1 MNKKEVI
8 EEIQD
13 FVLDR
18 AKALRDSEKISDKDK
33 LSLADV
39 YLDIY
44 KFLKE
49 YDKNVKIL
57 NDYRLHEKFKSKDFG
72 DDDRYNY

>member
-1 MNKKEVI
+1 MKKKEVI

-18 AKALRDSEKISDKDK
+18 AKVLRDNEEISKEDK
-33 LSLADV
+33 LSLADI
-39 YLDIY
+39 YLDIH
-44 KFLKE
+44 KFLRE

-57 NDYRLHEKFKSKDFG
+57 NDYRLHEKFKSKDYG

>member
-1 MNKKEVI
+1 MTKKEVI

-13 FVLDR
+13 FVLAR
-18 AKALRDSEKISDKDK
+18 AKILRDSKEISNEDK

-39 YLDIY
+39 YLDIH
-44 KFLKE
+44 KFLRE

-57 NDYRLHEKFKSKDFG
+57 NDYRLHEKFKSRDFG

>member
-1 MNKKEVI
+1 MTKKEVI

-13 FVLDR
+13 FILR
-18 AKALRDSEKISDKDK
+18 KAKELKNNKEISKEDK
-33 LSLADV
+33 LKLADI
-39 YLDIY
+39 YLDIH
-44 KFLKE
+44 KFLRE

-57 NDYRLHEKFKSKDFG
+57 NDYRLHEKFKSRDYG

>member
-1 MNKKEVI
+1 MTKKEVI

-13 FVLDR
+13 FVLNK
-18 AKALRDSEKISDKDK
+18 AKILRDSKEISDTDK
-33 LSLADV
+33 LKLADI
-39 YLDIY
+39 YLDIH
-44 KFLKE
+44 KFLRE

-57 NDYRLHEKFKSKDFG
+57 NDYRLHEKFKSRDFG